1 MGFLFLLLER
11 SEAMGRTRVVIT
23 PVMVR
28 MVPRV
33 PMNRLSMLPPLKNC
47 RMGSMRVVRVK

>member
-1 MGFLFLLLER
+1 
-11 SEAMGRTRVVIT
+11 MGRTRVVIT

-47 RMGSMRVVRVK
+47 RMGSMRVVRVKYTPCSSQKTSSA